1 MAKDRPNGTS
11 MTRKRAV
18 WAVGIAVIGFLAG
31 LLWLSGA
38 SQFALL
44 LLSIGVYD
52 RMFPQRISW
61 DAKNAWL
68 KCPAAIADEGQ
79 WPATPRDACEAMYLC
94 VNEGAL
100 SELKMQTLFQQIS
113 KTRGATRRKLKDLGD
128 DVFYGG

>member
-1 MAKDRPNGTS
+1 
-11 MTRKRAV
+11 MTRKCAV
-18 WAVGIAVIGFLAG
+18 WAVGIAVAGVLAG

-52 RMFPQRISW
+52 RMFPERISW

-100 SELKMQTLFQQIS
+100 SAQQMQALRDQIR
-113 KTRGATRRKLKDLGD
+113 KTPGCQTP
-128 DVFYGG
+128 